1 MTVSIDS
8 ICLYFP
14 TEMMSFLTFAQ
25 RNSLYSV
32 ERYII
37 SWYDCKYEI
46 QIPKWWKF
54 QKLLSL

>member
-46 QIPKWWKF
+46 QIPK
-54 QKLLSL
+54 